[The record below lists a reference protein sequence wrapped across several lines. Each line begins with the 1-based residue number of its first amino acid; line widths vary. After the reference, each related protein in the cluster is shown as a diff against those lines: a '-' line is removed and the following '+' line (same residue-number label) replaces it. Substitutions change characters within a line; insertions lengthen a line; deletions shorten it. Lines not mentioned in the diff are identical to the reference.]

1 MFMKNI
7 AVIGTGAIGGY
18 YGGLLARAGHAVH
31 FLLRSDYE
39 YVRDNGLRVDSVN
52 GNFHLKTVNA
62 YASASDMPRC
72 DVVLVALKA
81 TANDMLPDVLPGVV
95 HDNSIVAL
103 FQNGI
108 GGEEFIHSIVPGHT
122 IVGGLCFICSNK
134 IGPGHICHLD
144 YGKVTLGQFS
154 PDSNPGGITPELML
168 LEQVFI
174 NAGIETDMVEDL
186 VLARWKKLVW
196 NVPFNGL
203 SVLCNALTDTLV
215 KDSDTREQAYELMRE
230 VVQGAAAFG
239 RNIPEAFVEKMLQMT
254 EIMEP
259 YKPSMLLDYENGR
272 PLEIEAIY
280 GEPLRRA
287 KERGC
292 SLPRI
297 EEMYQRLKT
306 IRTGGCSS
314 TAGKSS

>member
-1 MFMKNI
+1 MKNI

-52 GNFHLKTVNA
+52 GNFHLKAVNA

-72 DVVLVALKA
+72 DAVLIALKA
-81 TANDMLPDVLPGVV
+81 TANDILPDVLPSVV
-95 HDNSIVAL
+95 HENSIVAL
-103 FQNGI
+103 FQNGL
-108 GGEEFIHSIVPGHT
+108 GGEEFIHSIVAGHS

-144 YGKVTLGQFS
+144 YGKVSLGQFS
-154 PDSNPGGITPELML
+154 PSNTPAGITPELKL
-168 LEQVFI
+168 LEKTFKH
-174 NAGIETDMVEDL
+174 AGIETDLVEDL

-203 SVLCNALTDTLV
+203 AVLCNTLTDSLV
-215 KDSDTREQAYELMRE
+215 KDADTREQAYELMRE
-230 VVQGAAAFG
+230 VAQGAATFG
-239 RNIPEAFVEKMLQMT
+239 RTIPEAFIEKMLQMT

-272 PLEIEAIY
+272 PMEIEAIY

-287 KERGC
+287 KERG
-292 SLPRI
+292 SDLPRI
-297 EEMYQRLKT
+297 EEMYERLKAM
-306 IRTGGCSS
+306 R
-314 TAGKSS
+314 